1 MTFLIMQHCH
11 RLVTSSVLGPNIFP
25 STMFYNG
32 LSLCFYL
39 NAREVPHSRNTG
51 KIILLCIFT
60 LIFLRV
66 YSKGGNKIL
75 CRKAW

>member
-1 MTFLIMQHCH
+1 MTFLIMQYCH

-25 STMFYNG
+25 STLFYNA

-39 NAREVPHSRNTG
+39 NAREVPHSRKIG
-51 KIILLCIFT
+51 KTKLLCIFT

-66 YSKGGNKIL
+66 YSKRGKKIR
-75 CRKAW
+75 CRKA